1 MFQVFLILIGVAGYL
16 AILDHLRFVA
26 WTARRRVRHVPN
38 KQQATT
44 KTV

>member
-1 MFQVFLILIGVAGYL
+1 MLQIFLVLVGVVGYL

-38 KQQATT
+38 KQQQTS
-44 KTV
+44 TV